1 MTRKDYVDQLKR
13 DLGSYYGYNDFL
25 IDSLVEVII
34 GQSSLD
40 SAPFSFSSCTF
51 I

>member
-1 MTRKDYVDQLKR
+1 MTRNDYVDQLKR

-34 GQSSLD
+34 GKSSL
-40 SAPFSFSSCTF
+40 ARFSFSSCTF